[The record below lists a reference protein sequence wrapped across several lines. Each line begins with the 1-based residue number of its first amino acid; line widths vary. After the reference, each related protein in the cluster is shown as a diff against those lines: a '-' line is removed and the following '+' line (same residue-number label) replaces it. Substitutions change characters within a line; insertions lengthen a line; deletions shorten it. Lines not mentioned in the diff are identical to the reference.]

1 MAHQGGLTALYTVEY
16 ESLPAMINDEL
27 SAYYSASKINIS
39 SVVHNLGAGLLPRAD
54 HGLYRLKALK

>member
-1 MAHQGGLTALYTVEY
+1 M
-16 ESLPAMINDEL
+16 MINGEL
-27 SAYYSASKINIS
+27 SAYYSASRINVS